1 MGFLKFPVSLY
12 NVIDNQTYSI
22 FQGFVVME
30 TRNTLQLLT
39 DKNLIKIIPKSGT
52 SFSFSLDN
60 HLFTVGGSN
69 FCIKPSER
77 AVKKWKNKPPYDL

>member
-1 MGFLKFPVSLY
+1 MCIHPYTNIYHTQRYAIL
-12 NVIDNQTYSI
+12 
-22 FQGFVVME
+22 QGFIVME

-39 DKNLIKIIPKSGT
+39 DKDLIKIIPKSGM
-52 SFSFSLDN
+52 SFSFALDN